1 MPQSS
6 DGGIQGSKPLSYP
19 IFFTLFLTKK
29 KKNKNKKIRE
39 KRDQNNEE
47 LNNIKEYYI
56 DEKKKR
62 NIQAK
67 LKIIERELLQN
78 KIK

>member
-1 MPQSS
+1 MEAFRGPNLCH
-6 DGGIQGSKPLSYP
+6 IPFFYP
-19 IFFTLFLTKK
+19 ISNIK

-39 KRDQNNEE
+39 KRDKNNEE